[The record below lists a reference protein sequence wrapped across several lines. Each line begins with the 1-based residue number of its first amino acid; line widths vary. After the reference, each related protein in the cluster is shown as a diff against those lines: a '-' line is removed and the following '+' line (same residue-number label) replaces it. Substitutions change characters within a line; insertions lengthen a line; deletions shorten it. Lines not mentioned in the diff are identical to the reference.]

1 MRIFAISWTAW
12 YGYTKVDGLAR
23 RIRDPVFAEDEVR
36 DERRRT
42 ARTLVELPAQLR
54 AGDLTLSGVVRDVSS
69 GGAFLSTN
77 LLIEIG
83 EHGTLIV
90 DDLEIAVQVVWLRGN
105 AHASGPGMG
114 LLFDETGDRLARV
127 LEKLGG

>member
-1 MRIFAISWTAW
+1 M
-12 YGYTKVDGLAR
+12 
-23 RIRDPVFAEDEVR
+23 FAEDEVR

-42 ARTLVELPAQLR
+42 PRTLVELPGQLR

-83 EHGTLIV
+83 EHGILIV

-105 AHASGPGMG
+105 AHESGPGMG
-114 LLFDETGDRLARV
+114 LVFDETGDRLARV